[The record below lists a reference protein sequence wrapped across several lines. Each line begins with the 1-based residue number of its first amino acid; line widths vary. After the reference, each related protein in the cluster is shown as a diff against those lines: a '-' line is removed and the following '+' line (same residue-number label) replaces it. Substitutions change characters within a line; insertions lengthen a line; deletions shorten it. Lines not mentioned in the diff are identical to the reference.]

1 MFGIKTNTFK
11 YYVIMKCLRAIYKI
25 DRNKNMR
32 SFVSHIQ
39 KVINKLK
46 AVDEVFPVG
55 FNKKMNEMRFLQ

>member
-1 MFGIKTNTFK
+1 
-11 YYVIMKCLRAIYKI
+11 MKCLRAIYKI